1 MRASWP
7 EAGPVNDILVR
18 SSQYLTDA
26 AHEFRLRLKSVLNA
40 KPKVGRRRAWFARIL
55 ECSFLLLTYRHPTLF
70 DIYLIK

>member
-40 KPKVGRRRAWFARIL
+40 KPKVGKIGGVVR
-55 ECSFLLLTYRHPTLF
+55 THP
-70 DIYLIK
+70 

>member
-40 KPKVGRRRAWFARIL
+40 KPKVGRIGGGVRTDHLMFFPSHL
-55 ECSFLLLTYRHPTLF
+55 
-70 DIYLIK
+70 